1 MHSDNEQLSAYVLNK
16 LEIFRNAREEVEESW
31 LECWAKYLNTPNAE
45 GNLKASTIKRIGD
58 VETEWRHHLTGAKAY
73 EAVETIVGYL
83 MAATFPNRDWFGVE
97 PMAPST
103 DDNLQLAR
111 LIKKH
116 ITNKL
121 DESGFKSHWAVFLRQ
136 LVVTGT
142 SVIALPWRTETEVG
156 YSHEKME
163 LNGDE
168 GSSYVQREHTY
179 NVYDAPSVEVLDVFD
194 CYVDPA
200 SHDPNKGAFI
210 RKLQRSKDELLT
222 LAKEGTYDIEPMD
235 IINYRNNNQT
245 GIDTS
250 SSRQNQLQ
258 TFEGMQTQAW
268 SPTELVDLVEYWGDV
283 YDDETGECECNM
295 IVTLMGDKVIG
306 YERSPFWCGKP
317 FIIGTYSMTG
327 HSPYGFGG
335 IQPVLGLLHQLDIVT
350 NQRLD
355 NLELAINNM
364 WTLKSDG
371 VLQPDDVYT
380 EPGRVFQVSDHG
392 DLQPLASQSQ
402 SWAVTYQ
409 EAGLLEQ
416 TVDKSFG
423 TGNYISSNQQ
433 RSGERVTATEVA
445 AVRDAGG
452 NRLSTVHKHIEETAL
467 IPFLAKLFSM
477 VHQFTVEPVS
487 VRVAGDGADEYNYW
501 ELEPTDFNMPCKLRP
516 VGSDNVIERKA
527 YVQARLE
534 FVQAVSGLPDV
545 AAKLNMDMFLTDL
558 LNHWGFDEPER
569 YLKKEEPQ
577 QEQQVLPTPTSG
589 NPLVDAVQSG
599 QLPNVGMANA
609 LQQQVSTD
617 GGMDMM
623 NQLMS
628 GTTLSPGTDTASQQE
643 IIDNAGTSSIGQP
656 QLASTDAGPTTGE
669 GVPGFTG

>member
-1 MHSDNEQLSAYVLNK
+1 MHKDNIARYVLDRMSTFQN
-16 LEIFRNAREEVEESW
+16 IREEVEESW
-31 LECWAKYLNTPNAE
+31 LECWAKYLNTPNTDSA
-45 GNLKASTIKRIGD
+45 LKASTLKRVGD
-58 VETEWRHHLTGAKAY
+58 VETEWRHRLTGAKAY

-83 MAATFPNRDWFGVE
+83 MAATFPNRDWFGVD
-97 PMAPST
+97 PVGPHT

-111 LIKKH
+111 LIKRH
-116 ITNKL
+116 VTNKL
-121 DESGFKSHWAVFLRQ
+121 DESGFKSQWAIFLRQ
-136 LVVTGT
+136 LVITGT
-142 SVIALPWRTETEVG
+142 SVIALPWRTDTTYG
-156 YSHEKME
+156 HEHVKIDVYDDDDDVLAGGNTQYGVNE
-163 LNGDE
+163 
-168 GSSYVQREHTY
+168 YVY
-179 NVYDAPSVEVLDVFD
+179 NTYDAPNIEVIDVLD
-194 CYVDPA
+194 CYIDPTVT
-200 SHDPNKGAFI
+200 DPNQGAFI
-210 RKLQRSKDELLT
+210 RKLRKTKHELLAA
-222 LAKEGTYDIEPMD
+222 AKSGDYDVDPKD
-235 IINYRNNNQT
+235 IIDYKCDDLY
-245 GIDTS
+245 DTS
-250 SSRQNQLQ
+250 SSRRNTLRTYEGLQ
-258 TFEGMQTQAW
+258 THEWNPSEMV
-268 SPTELVDLVEYWGDV
+268 ELIEYWGDL
-283 YDDETGECECNM
+283 YDEETGDCQYNM
-295 IVTLMGDKVIG
+295 VVTLMGETVLSC
-306 YERSPFWCGKP
+306 EPSPYWCNKP

-371 VLQPDDVYT
+371 VLQPDEVYT

-392 DLQPLASQSQ
+392 DLQPLASQAQ
-402 SWAVTYQ
+402 AWTVTYQ

-433 RSGERVTATEVA
+433 RNGERVTATEVA

-467 IPFLAKLFSM
+467 IPFLAKLFAM
-477 VHQFTVEPVS
+477 VHQFTVEPVV
-487 VRVAGDGADEYNYW
+487 VRVAGDGADEYGYW
-501 ELEPTDFNMPCKLRP
+501 ELEPTDFNMPVKLRP

-545 AAKLNMDMFLTDL
+545 AARLNMDMFLTDL

-569 YLKKEEPQ
+569 YLKKAEPQ
-577 QEQQVLPTPTSG
+577 QAQQVMPTPTSG

-599 QLPNVGMANA
+599 ELPNVGMANA
-609 LQQQVSTD
+609 LQQQVSAD
-617 GGMDMM
+617 GGMEMM

-628 GTTLSPGTDTASQQE
+628 GTTLSPNTDTQVQQE
-643 IIDNAGTSSIGQP
+643 MMDNYGQQPTDLAATGVGPTDGQP
-656 QLASTDAGPTTGE
+656 IA
-669 GVPGFTG
+669 

>member
-1 MHSDNEQLSAYVLNK
+1 MKRMDNEWLSNYVLNK
-16 LEIFRNAREEVEESW
+16 LDLFSTAREEVEESW
-31 LECWAKYLNTPNAE
+31 LECWAKYLNTPDAE
-45 GNLKASTIKRIGD
+45 GNVQASIVKRVGD
-58 VETEWRHHLTGAKAY
+58 VSTDWRHKLTGAKAY
-73 EAVETIVGYL
+73 EATETIVGYL

-97 PMAPST
+97 PTAPH
-103 DDNLQLAR
+103 DEDNLQLAR
-111 LIKKH
+111 LIKRH

-121 DESGFKSHWAVFLRQ
+121 DESGFKSQWAVFLRQ
-136 LVVTGT
+136 LVITGT
-142 SVIALPWRTETEVG
+142 SVIALPWRVDEDTRYE
-156 YSHEKME
+156 HEKLE
-163 LNGDE
+163 KADPE
-168 GSSYVQREHTY
+168 DDDTYRAVEISYKT
-179 NVYDAPSVEVLDVFD
+179 YDAPAISTLDMFD
-194 CYVDPA
+194 CYIDPTV
-200 SHDPNKGAFI
+200 SDPNKGAFI
-210 RKLQRSKDELLT
+210 RRLTKSKGELVDMMEDGL
-222 LAKEGTYDIEPMD
+222 YDLELKD
-235 IINYRNNNQT
+235 ILEAEDCSNT
-245 GIDTS
+245 TS
-250 SSRQNQLQ
+250 GSRKTQIR
-258 TFEGMQTQAW
+258 TFEGLTNNDWA
-268 SPTELVDLVEYWGDV
+268 PTELVQLIEYWGDV
-283 YDDETGECECNM
+283 YNNETGELDKNM
-295 IVTLMGDKVIG
+295 LVTMMGSKVIS

-335 IQPVLGLLHQLDIVT
+335 IQPVLGLLHQLDIIT

-355 NLELAINNM
+355 NLELSINGM
-364 WTLKSDG
+364 WTLRSDG

-380 EPGRVFQVSDHG
+380 EPGRVLQVSDHN
-392 DLQPLASQSQ
+392 DLMPLQSQNQ

-409 EAGLLEQ
+409 EGGLLEQ

-467 IPFLAKLFSM
+467 IPFLAKLFTM
-477 VHQFTVEPVS
+477 VHQHTMEPVT
-487 VRVAGDGADEYNYW
+487 VRVAGEGADEYGYW
-501 ELEPTDFNMPCKLRP
+501 ELEPTDFNSPVKLRP
-516 VGSDNVIERKA
+516 IGSDNIIERKA

-569 YLKKEEPQ
+569 YLKKVDPQ
-577 QEQQVLPTPTSG
+577 QEQEAPIAPTPTTG

-599 QLPNVGMANA
+599 ELPSVGMADA
-609 LQQQVSTD
+609 LQQQISAD

-628 GTTLSPGTDTASQQE
+628 GTTSAPGLDTQQQME
-643 IIDNAGTSSIGQP
+643 TMDNARATTGISADPSGQP
-656 QLASTDAGPTTGE
+656 
-669 GVPGFTG
+669 V

>member
-1 MHSDNEQLSAYVLNK
+1 VEYVHKEDIAGYVNNK
-16 LEIFRNAREEVEESW
+16 LELFRMAREEVEESW

-45 GNLKASTIKRIGD
+45 SNIQSSIIKRVGD
-58 VETEWRHHLTGAKAY
+58 VETQWRHHLTGAKAY

-83 MAATFPNRDWFGVE
+83 MAATFPNREWFGVE
-97 PMAPST
+97 PTAPHD
-103 DDNLQLAR
+103 DDNLKLAR
-111 LIKKH
+111 LIKRH

-121 DESGFKSHWAVFLRQ
+121 DESGFKSSYAVFLRQ

-142 SVIALPWRTETEVG
+142 SVIALPWRTETEERYKQEAIEDG
-156 YSHEKME
+156 ETTLYTPAKYM
-163 LNGDE
+163 
-168 GSSYVQREHTY
+168 Y
-179 NVYDAPSVEVLDVFD
+179 NVYDAPSMEVLDVFD
-194 CYVDPA
+194 CYVDPEC
-200 SHDPNKGAFI
+200 HDPNKGAFI
-210 RKLQRSKDELLT
+210 RKLTKSKGELIT
-222 LAKEGTYDIEPMD
+222 LAKDGTYNVSPKDIVNLQCNSNSGFD
-235 IINYRNNNQT
+235 SSGSRANQVT
-245 GIDTS
+245 
-250 SSRQNQLQ
+250 
-258 TFEGMQTQAW
+258 TFEGLNVNSW
-268 SPTELVDLVEYWGDV
+268 SPTEMVELIEYWGDV
-283 YDDETGECECNM
+283 YDEETGDCECNM
-295 IVTLMGDKVIG
+295 IVTLMNGEVIG
-306 YERSPFWCGKP
+306 YEPSPFWCGKP

-335 IQPVLGLLHQLDIVT
+335 IQPVLGLLHQLDIIT

-371 VLQPDDVYT
+371 VLQPDEVYT
-380 EPGRVFQVSDHG
+380 EPGRVFMVGDHN

-467 IPFLAKLFSM
+467 IPLLGKLFSL
-477 VHQFTVEPVS
+477 VHQFTTEPVT

-501 ELEPTDFNMPCKLRP
+501 ELEPTDFNMPCQLRP
-516 VGSDNVIERKA
+516 VGSDNIIERKA

-534 FVQAVSGLPDV
+534 FVQAISGLPDV
-545 AAKLNMDMFLTDL
+545 AAKLNMDMFLTDI

-569 YLKKEEPQ
+569 YLKKDEPQ
-577 QEQQVLPTPTSG
+577 QQQQVLPTPTTG
-589 NPLVDAVQSG
+589 NPLQDAVSSG
-599 QLPNVGMANA
+599 ELPNVGMANA
-609 LQQQVSTD
+609 LQQQLTAD
-617 GGMDMM
+617 GGADMM
-623 NQLMS
+623 NQLAS
-628 GTTLSPGTDTASQQE
+628 GTSLSPGTDTQQQQE
-643 IIDNAGTSSIGQP
+643 VIDATQQLNGQLGGPASGPASGAG
-656 QLASTDAGPTTGE
+656 
-669 GVPGFTG
+669 V

>member
-1 MHSDNEQLSAYVLNK
+1 MHNEQLADYVLNK
-16 LEIFRNAREEVEESW
+16 LELFRNAREEVEESW

-45 GNLKASTIKRIGD
+45 SNVRASAIKRVGD

-83 MAATFPNRDWFGVE
+83 MAATFPNRDWFGVD
-97 PMAPST
+97 PTGPHT
-103 DDNLQLAR
+103 DDNLLLAR

-116 ITNKL
+116 VTDKL
-121 DESGFKSHWAVFLRQ
+121 DESGFKSQWAVFLRQ
-136 LVVTGT
+136 LVITGT
-142 SVIALPWRTETEVG
+142 SVVALPWRTDTETGHRRV
-156 YSHEKME
+156 KINVMD
-163 LNGDE
+163 DE
-168 GSSYVQREHTY
+168 DDKGEYANEEYVY
-179 NVYDAPSVEVLDVFD
+179 NVYDAPAIEVLDVFD
-194 CYVDPA
+194 CYVDP
-200 SHDPNKGAFI
+200 SSTNPNKGAFI
-210 RKLQRSKDELLT
+210 RKLTKSKGELLE
-222 LAKEGTYDIEPMD
+222 LIKDGVYDIDPLKV
-235 IINYRNNNQT
+235 INRRDDSS
-245 GIDTS
+245 GLDTS
-250 SSRQNQLQ
+250 SSRKSNLQ
-258 TFEGMQTQAW
+258 TFEGLQTQSW
-268 SPTELVDLVEYWGDV
+268 SPCELVELIEYWGDV
-283 YDDETGECECNM
+283 YDDDTGECDCNM
-295 IVTLMGDKVIG
+295 VVTLMDNEVISS
-306 YERSPFWCGKP
+306 EPSPFWCGKP

-467 IPFLAKLFSM
+467 IPFLGKLFSLI
-477 VHQFTVEPVS
+477 HQFTVEPVM
-487 VRVAGDGADEYNYW
+487 VRVAGDGADEYGYW
-501 ELEPTDFNMPCKLRP
+501 ELEPTDFNMPVKLRP

-527 YVQARLE
+527 YVQSRLE

-545 AAKLNMDMFLTDL
+545 ASKLNMDMFLTDL

-569 YLKKEEPQ
+569 YLKKEPQ
-577 QEQQVLPTPTSG
+577 QEKQVLPTPTSG

-609 LQQQVSTD
+609 LQQQVSSD

-628 GTTLSPGTDTASQQE
+628 GTTLSPGTDTQTQQE
-643 IIDNAGTSSIGQP
+643 MIDNAGTITTPQP
-656 QLASTDAGPTTGE
+656 YQPGTAGPNAAS
-669 GVPGFTG
+669 VPVVTS